1 MKRKIQLFCLFTML
15 CSGVAVAASP
25 VAYVYVTAT
34 VSEPDT
40 PGPIY
45 AYSAASNGK
54 LTPIK
59 GSPFAVSGMGAAFP
73 PFAKNAKGG
82 APDHLW
88 QGKKYAPLSVT
99 QYTRMRM
106 TSSWSIAV
114 HL

>member
-15 CSGVAVAASP
+15 CSGAAVAASP

-54 LTPIK
+54 R
-59 GSPFAVSGMGAAFP
+59 SP
-73 PFAKNAKGG
+73 
-82 APDHLW
+82 
-88 QGKKYAPLSVT
+88 
-99 QYTRMRM
+99 
-106 TSSWSIAV
+106 TSFS
-114 HL
+114 